1 MRVRRQRTR
10 GQSLVEFALAAP
22 LLALVLIGLAEFGF
36 VLYAH
41 VQVANATR
49 EAARAGGLYLSAR
62 FHYSGCISQ
71 PGHPCPTNYGN
82 GGDCWDFRPWV
93 ENALVQH
100 LRQANG
106 CDLTGYDTTVHAFG
120 TLNPVECGGSVT
132 TNCWT
137 LETLSVGGTSA
148 PSGGASDV
156 TWITSHIGAPLEIT
170 VRYRYEM
177 PFVGNLLGILRN
189 PVDIRKTVI
198 MRVQNN

>member
-1 MRVRRQRTR
+1 MRLHRPRRH

-41 VQVANATR
+41 VQVANAAR
-49 EAARAGGLYLSAR
+49 EGARAGGLYLSAR
-62 FHYSGCISQ
+62 FHYSGCVNQ

-100 LRQANG
+100 LRNADG
-106 CDLTGYDTTVHAFG
+106 CDLSGYDTAVHAFG
-120 TLNPVECGGSVT
+120 TLNPAQCGGSVSR
-132 TNCWT
+132 NCWV
-137 LETLSVGGTSA
+137 LETLSVGTSTA
-148 PSGGASDV
+148 ASGGQNDV
-156 TWITSHIGAPLEIT
+156 TWITSHIGDPIT
-170 VRYRYEM
+170 LTLRYRYEM
-177 PFVGNLLGILRN
+177 PFVGSFLNILSN